1 MKDRNDDYIE
11 TRRKF
16 TIKIDQKG
24 EKTQEKGRQNL
35 IREVMYLPYEH
46 DIQKEIY
53 NFINYNEGIEKNQE
67 IEKCEYCAQN
77 NLCLYGFRE
86 NE

>member
-1 MKDRNDDYIE
+1 
-11 TRRKF
+11 
-16 TIKIDQKG
+16 
-24 EKTQEKGRQNL
+24 
-35 IREVMYLPYEH
+35 MYLPYEH
-46 DIQKEIY
+46 DIQNEIY